1 MGIFRRK
8 TNTDIV
14 EITVSNITVVRVLVL
29 VILSFIGFAA
39 LQHATHAL
47 TLIFT
52 ALFLAIALNRPV
64 MWIARHL
71 PGRRKGNRSLA
82 VATGFV
88 IVVLFLAGFIA
99 SLAPPLVNQTKN
111 FINAAPELIE
121 QVRSENSGLGRFVR
135 RYNLEETTDKIS
147 SELSD
152 RLNNVSSTAVTGIT
166 KVSSSLFA
174 TLTVLVLTYMMLLEG
189 PRWMKLMKRLTPDD
203 KESHVEALLSEM
215 YKVITGFVNGQVIL
229 AAIAAVLILVPLFI
243 FNVSYPLALMVVVF
257 ICGLIPLVGHTIGAA
272 IVSTVALFTSP
283 ISAVGV
289 LIYYIVYQ
297 QIENYAVQPKIQANS
312 TNMSPLLVFSSV
324 VIGVSFGGLLGGLVA
339 IPVAGCIRII
349 LLDYLEARGLLAP
362 ETISELTG
370 ASSSEKSD

>member
-8 TNTDIV
+8 TNTETV
-14 EITVSNITVVRVLVL
+14 ELTVSNVTVVRVLVL
-29 VILSFIGFAA
+29 VIISFIGFAA
-39 LQHATHAL
+39 LQHAAHAL

-52 ALFLAIALNRPV
+52 ALFLAVALNRPV
-64 MWIARHL
+64 MWIAGHL

-88 IVVLFLAGFIA
+88 IVVLFLAGFVA

-111 FINAAPELIE
+111 FINAAPELVE
-121 QVRSENSGLGRFVR
+121 QVRSENSDLGRFVR
-135 RYNLEETTDKIS
+135 RYNLEETTEKIS
-147 SELSD
+147 GELSD
-152 RLNNVSSTAVTGIT
+152 RLHNASGTAVSGIT

-189 PRWMKLMKRLTPDD
+189 PRWMALMRRLTPDD
-203 KESHVEALLSEM
+203 QESHVEELLSEM
-215 YKVITGFVNGQVIL
+215 YKVVTGFVNGQVLL

-257 ICGLIPLVGHTIGAA
+257 ICGLIPMVGHTIGAI

-289 LIYYIVYQ
+289 LVYYIVYQ

-324 VIGVSFGGLLGGLVA
+324 VVGVSFGGLLGGLVA

-362 ETISELTG
+362 EEAVKPT
-370 ASSSEKSD
+370 AKSTTSA

>member
-1 MGIFRRK
+1 MGIFRKK
-8 TNTDIV
+8 TNTETV
-14 EITVSNITVVRVLVL
+14 ELTVSNVTVVRVLLL
-29 VILSFIGFAA
+29 VILSFVGFAA
-39 LQHATHAL
+39 LQHAAHAL

-71 PGRRKGNRSLA
+71 PGRRKGSRSLA

-121 QVRSENSGLGRFVR
+121 QVRSENSDLGRFVR
-135 RYNLEETTDKIS
+135 RYNLEETTEKIS
-147 SELSD
+147 TELSD
-152 RLNNVSSTAVTGIT
+152 RLHNASGTAVSGIT
-166 KVSSSLFA
+166 KASSSLFA

-189 PRWMKLMKRLTPDD
+189 PRWMALMKRLTPDD
-203 KESHVEALLSEM
+203 KESHIEQLLSQM

-229 AAIAAVLILVPLFI
+229 AAIASVLILVPLFI

-257 ICGLIPLVGHTIGAA
+257 ICGLIPMVGHTIGAV

-283 ISAVGV
+283 VSAAGV

-324 VIGVSFGGLLGGLVA
+324 IVGVSFGGLLGGLVA
-339 IPVAGCIRII
+339 IPVAGCIRIV

-362 ETISELTG
+362 EEKAELVDSKT
-370 ASSSEKSD
+370 AD